1 MTVLITGADGQLAH
15 ALCARMKMTGEG
27 RVVALSRAQ
36 LDLTSDTAV
45 SDAVGDLQ
53 PDVVLNG
60 AAYNDVEGAED
71 DPVEA
76 LSVNALGVRSLA
88 KAARSVGA
96 TLVHF
101 STDFVFDGTADVPY
115 TEEIP
120 ANPQSVYATSKL
132 LGEWFAR
139 EADHYV
145 LRVESLF
152 GGSASSHGD
161 GRSRGSSI
169 DRIAD
174 AILSDREVRAFAD
187 RTVSPSFV
195 EDVADATAALL
206 ETGAPHGLYH
216 CVGSGMGTWVDVAQ
230 ELARRL
236 KRSAHIIPVPFAG
249 VELRATRPRFCAL
262 SNAKLAG
269 AGIPMPT
276 WQDALARF
284 AARRLAV
291 S

>member
-1 MTVLITGADGQLAH
+1 M
-15 ALCARMKMTGEG
+15 
-27 RVVALSRAQ
+27 
-36 LDLTSDTAV
+36 
-45 SDAVGDLQ
+45 
-53 PDVVLNG
+53 
-60 AAYNDVEGAED
+60 
-71 DPVEA
+71 EA